1 MQPATAPLRP
11 MWRSG
16 RRWGGVSDELAG
28 LGTALERAE
37 QTTDRMQARASAL
50 DHLADLGV
58 LDDPGDR
65 LEADS
70 AQVETGESRS
80 EVVEEK
86 LASLKREASPG

>member
-1 MQPATAPLRP
+1 
-11 MWRSG
+11 
-16 RRWGGVSDELAG
+16 
-28 LGTALERAE
+28 
-37 QTTDRMQARASAL
+37 MQARASAL